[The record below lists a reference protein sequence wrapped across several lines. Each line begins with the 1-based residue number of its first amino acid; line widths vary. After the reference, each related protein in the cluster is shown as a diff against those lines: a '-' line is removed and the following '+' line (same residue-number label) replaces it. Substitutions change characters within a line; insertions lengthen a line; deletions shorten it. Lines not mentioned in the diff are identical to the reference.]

1 MKQSIHHQI
10 TLILILK
17 LINDLDI
24 NCRLETYHIISSWC
38 GEGPGWLIQSSD
50 YINIS
55 AELEINSSWCGEGPG
70 WLIQSSDSNYIN
82 ISAEQEVHM
91 CHYLKN

>member
-1 MKQSIHHQI
+1 M
-10 TLILILK
+10 
-17 LINDLDI
+17 INDLDI

-50 YINIS
+50 
-55 AELEINSSWCGEGPG
+55 SS
-70 WLIQSSDSNYIN
+70 YIN

-91 CHYLKN
+91 CHYLKNWGIQKED